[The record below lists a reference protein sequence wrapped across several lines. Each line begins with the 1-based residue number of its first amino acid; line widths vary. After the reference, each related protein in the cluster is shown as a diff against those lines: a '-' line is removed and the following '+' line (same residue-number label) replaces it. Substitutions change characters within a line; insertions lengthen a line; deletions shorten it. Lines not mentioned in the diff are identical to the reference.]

1 MTLVLGGVGEVRL
14 LEVAGAGS
22 TPGKGTFWTE
32 SHLVR
37 FPESIARG
45 TKQDGSPCK
54 DNTPEEETAGDGGV
68 RGMYAS
74 LWLKP
79 QSGS

>member
-45 TKQDGSPCK
+45 AKQDRSPWQGQYIRG
-54 DNTPEEETAGDGGV
+54 GDSRRWWGERDV
-68 RGMYAS
+68 C
-74 LWLKP
+74 
-79 QSGS
+79 